1 MYDTKVVVNQRQWS
15 GPFPISYKE
24 IANED
29 KIANED
35 TQEVIIGI
43 MSAVP
48 PEKLKSFQYLSER
61 EIVNEDKAFILKIMK
76 LDPRD
81 RPVVRELLQD
91 EWFTERLEKDCRMV
105 FERGMAAEAADSI
118 KIAEPSKTRSALITI
133 IIIIIIIIIIR
144 SSLHDHQ

>member
-1 MYDTKVVVNQRQWS
+1 MYDTKVVVNQHQWL

-29 KIANED
+29 
-35 TQEVIIGI
+35 TQEVTIGI

-48 PEKLKSFQYLSER
+48 PEKLKPFQYLSER
-61 EIVNEDKAFILKIMK
+61 EICNEDKVFILKIMK

-91 EWFTERLEKDCRMV
+91 GVVYGAIGEDCRMV
-105 FERGMAAEAADSI
+105 FERGMAAEAAVSI
-118 KIAEPSKTRSALITI
+118 KIAESSETRSAHHHHHQIH
-133 IIIIIIIIIIR
+133 
-144 SSLHDHQ
+144 SS